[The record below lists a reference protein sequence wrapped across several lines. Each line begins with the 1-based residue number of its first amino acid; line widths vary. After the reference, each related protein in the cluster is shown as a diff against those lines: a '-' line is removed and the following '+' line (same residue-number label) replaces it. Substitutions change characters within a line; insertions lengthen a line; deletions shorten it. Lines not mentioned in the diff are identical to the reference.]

1 MDLTS
6 RTARRTEKVPVTRP
20 GFWRAAGIRS
30 IRAPPCYPRR
40 VFPLRDENPTEIT
53 PVVTVALIVINVAV
67 WLFVQGAG
75 MGDRFLESLCV
86 YGAIPGEITGA
97 FSAGDRVPL
106 GPGTCGIGGL
116 AGTTLVTS
124 MFLHGGW
131 FHLLGNM
138 WFLWVFGNNIEDSMG
153 HVRFVVFYLATGLAA
168 AGAHLLTAAG
178 SPVPVVGASGAIS
191 GVMGAYL
198 VLFPRVRVD
207 TLIVLVV
214 FVQVVQLP
222 AAALLVLWFVL
233 QLFQGAVSSSV
244 AGGVAFWA
252 HVGGFAA
259 GVVLIRLFARSK
271 LVDAK
276 RAHRRLTRDELG
288 PWERW

>member
-1 MDLTS
+1 
-6 RTARRTEKVPVTRP
+6 
-20 GFWRAAGIRS
+20 
-30 IRAPPCYPRR
+30 
-40 VFPLRDENPTEIT
+40 VFPLRDENPTESI
-53 PVVTVALIVINVAV
+53 PVVTIALIAANAAV
-67 WLFVQGAG
+67 WLFVQSAG
-75 MGDRFLESLCV
+75 TGVRFLESLCV

-97 FSAGDRVPL
+97 LVLGDRVPL

-116 AGTTLVTS
+116 AGAALVTS

-153 HVRFVVFYLATGLAA
+153 HVRFVVFYLVTGLAA
-168 AGAHLLTAAG
+168 SLAHVLTASTSG
-178 SPVPVVGASGAIS
+178 VPVVGASGAIS

-198 VLFPRVRVD
+198 VLYPRVRVD
-207 TLIVLVV
+207 TLIVLIV
-214 FVQVVQLP
+214 FVQVVRLP
-222 AAALLVLWFVL
+222 AAVVLILWFAL
-233 QLFQGAVSSSV
+233 QLLQGALTSSV

-259 GVVLIRLFARSK
+259 GAALIRWFARSK
-271 LVDAK
+271 LVEAK

>member
-1 MDLTS
+1 M
-6 RTARRTEKVPVTRP
+6 
-20 GFWRAAGIRS
+20 
-30 IRAPPCYPRR
+30 
-40 VFPLRDENPTEIT
+40 FPLRDENPTEIT
-53 PVVTVALIVINVAV
+53 PIFTIALIVANVAV
-67 WLFVQGAG
+67 WLVLQGAG
-75 MGDRFLESLCV
+75 TGERFLESLCA

-97 FSAGDRVPL
+97 FAAGERVPL

-116 AGTTLVTS
+116 AGSALLTS

-131 FHLLGNM
+131 LHLFGNM

-153 HVRFVVFYLATGLAA
+153 HLRFVVFYVATGLVA
-168 AGAHLLTAAG
+168 AGAHVLTAAG
-178 SPVPVVGASGAIS
+178 SGVPVVGASGAIS

-198 VLFPRVRVD
+198 VLYPRVRVD
-207 TLIVLVV
+207 TLVVLVV
-214 FVQVVQLP
+214 FVQVVKLP
-222 AAALLVLWFVL
+222 AAAMLGLWFVL
-233 QLFQGAVSSSV
+233 QLLQGAVSSSV

-259 GVVLIRLFARSK
+259 GALLIRLFARAK

-288 PWERW
+288 RWERW